1 MTVLNAIWQLFAKG
15 GDEGPE
21 HHKAHRLVNAW
32 EFAKLARQSAEMGRY
47 VIAAGDFNSIPAT
60 LPMTIIRE
68 HAGLTDAWVSTHR
81 NTRTLVPNEPV
92 SAVDAI
98 HTYGVTADSPLNS
111 FSAAKAL
118 EAVARRQQ
126 GKRLDYI
133 FYRLPSSPPASDKTP
148 ILTCVDT
155 KVVFTEDVPGT
166 SFSYSDHFGME
177 ATFEI
182 SLPKGGDVTDPEET
196 YVPAPVRPRSPSFVL
211 TSTPNPT
218 VTPPKYLSAD
228 SVTAMLQSLTAR
240 YRYAVSQGRY
250 QLSIFAGS
258 LSLLFVM
265 TIFAAWWPWWLASL
279 ITLLTIFLSWLA
291 TTMLYIGFVYAK
303 WEANALTNVIEEL
316 ELYKASLDQRN
327 ARSHAGR

>member
-1 MTVLNAIWQLFAKG
+1 
-15 GDEGPE
+15 
-21 HHKAHRLVNAW
+21 
-32 EFAKLARQSAEMGRY
+32 MGRY

-68 HAGLTDAWVSTHR
+68 HAGLTDAWVTTHR
-81 NTRTLVPNEPV
+81 NTRTPQPNEPV

-98 HTYGVTADSPLNS
+98 HMYGVTADSPLNS
-111 FSAAKAL
+111 FSAAKSL
-118 EAVARRQQ
+118 ESVARRQR

-148 ILTCVDT
+148 ILTCIDT
-155 KVVFTEDVPGT
+155 KVVFTEDVPGST
-166 SFSYSDHFGME
+166 FSYSDHFGVE

-182 SLPKGGDVTDPEET
+182 SLPKGGDVTDPHET

-218 VTPPKYLSAD
+218 ITPPKYLSPD
-228 SVTAMLQSLTAR
+228 SVTSMLKSLTAR
-240 YRYAVSQGRY
+240 YRYAVAQGRY

-258 LSLLFVM
+258 LLLLFIIV
-265 TIFAAWWPWWLASL
+265 IFSTWLPWWLAS
-279 ITLLTIFLSWLA
+279 ISTLLTVFLSWLA

-303 WEANALTNVIEEL
+303 WEVNALTNVIEEL
-316 ELYKASLDQRN
+316 ELYKRSLDQRIGQ
-327 ARSHAGR
+327 ARAEGRIPT